1 MPDGVSRVVY
11 AWNYLEWGGAQVHA
25 FALMREAMR
34 HVPVSAVLPQGSDPA
49 LLAALDRLGVPCTLA
64 FPAADTRPAPTLA
77 RKLARH
83 AAKIRSERA
92 MVAALR
98 RLAGPGVIFHVDL
111 APWQSAAALAA
122 LAFRSHVFMTC
133 HNALPRGSWWRERL
147 WRAKFAGLARLSTLH
162 LFASN
167 VDARRSLGRFIGDAA
182 ADRVA
187 VTYTGIDP
195 EDIDAVRAE
204 PIDAAG
210 LRARFGLPVTPH
222 LVACVGQFIDRKG
235 RWTFLDAARR
245 LVAARGDVG
254 FLWISN
260 SEPGSAD
267 RARADAYGLGDAFRL
282 LTAADVG
289 PDRRD
294 LFRLMRLADV
304 FCLPTH
310 VDGLPLA
317 LLEAMALG
325 LPAVSTPVFAVPE
338 AIVDGTTGRLVRPG
352 DPAALADALGVLLDD
367 GALRQRMGA
376 QGRAHVVACFD
387 ARASARVA
395 WTAYA
400 AAAAVAGRPAAGV

>member
-1 MPDGVSRVVY
+1 MSHGISRVVY

-25 FALMREAMR
+25 FALMREAMT
-34 HVPVSAVLPQGSDPA
+34 HVPVSALLPHGSDPA
-49 LLAALDRLGVPCTLA
+49 LLAALDRLGVPCQLA
-64 FPAADTRPAPTLA
+64 FPAADTRPAPTVG

-98 RLAGPGVIFHVDL
+98 RLAGPGVVFHVDL
-111 APWQSAAALAA
+111 APWQSALALVALAR
-122 LAFRSHVFMTC
+122 RSHVFLTC
-133 HNALPRGSWWRERL
+133 HNALPVGAWWRERL
-147 WRAKFAGLARLSTLH
+147 WRAKFAALSRLPTFH

-167 VDARRSLGRFIGDAA
+167 VDARRSLARFLGAA
-182 ADRVA
+182 AVERVA

-195 EDIDAVRAE
+195 QDIDAVRGE
-204 PIDAAG
+204 PIDAVG
-210 LRARFGLPVTPH
+210 LRARYALPARPL

-245 LVAARGDVG
+245 LAAARGDVG

-260 SEPGSAD
+260 SEPGRGD
-267 RARADAYGLGDAFRL
+267 RARADTFGLGEAFRL

-294 LFRLMRLADV
+294 LFRLVRLADI

-325 LPAVSTPVFAVPE
+325 VPAISTPVFAIPE
-338 AIVDGTTGRLVRPG
+338 AIVDGETGRLVEPG
-352 DPAALADALGVLLDD
+352 DPEALAGALGSLLDD
-367 GALRQRMGA
+367 CTLRQRLGA
-376 QGRAHVVACFD
+376 RGRAHVVASFD
-387 ARASARVA
+387 ERASARIA
-395 WTAYA
+395 WAAYA
-400 AAAAVAGRPAAGV
+400 AAVEA